1 MASVIRFLVWILVLG
16 GIALGMSLWVAR
28 PAVAA
33 ACPACF
39 GFSRVQD
46 GLYVQSAMQPAQRQ
60 QAVAVVAAAEQRIV
74 AFYGQERFPPRVL
87 VCADDAC
94 YGRIGG
100 MPGSGTGAVA
110 SDALVVAPAAVNTV
124 AVAEALSHIEMRGR
138 VGLWKM
144 QMGAVPRWFEEG
156 LAVVVSEDPLY
167 LGPAKRANRCLAGV
181 LTDMPATP
189 EDWRDAL
196 QQQGD
201 LLYAQ
206 SACKTWTWAQSHGGG
221 AGVSALLDK
230 LAAGQDFA
238 ALTRAALP

>member
-1 MASVIRFLVWILVLG
+1 MGSLIRLLVWILVLG

-39 GFSRVQD
+39 GFSRAQD
-46 GLYVQSAMQPAQRQ
+46 GLYLQSGMKSEQQQ
-60 QAVAVVAAAEQRIV
+60 QAVSVIAAAEQRIA

-94 YGRIGG
+94 YRRIGG
-100 MPGSGTGAVA
+100 IQGSGTGAVA
-110 SDALVVAPAAVNTV
+110 TIALVVSSRAVNTV
-124 AVAEALSHIEMRGR
+124 AVTEALSHIEMRGR

-144 QMGAVPRWFEEG
+144 QIGAVPQWFEEG
-156 LAVVVSEDPLY
+156 LAVTVSEDPLY
-167 LGPAKRANRCLAGV
+167 LGPGKRANRCLAGSFP
-181 LTDMPATP
+181 DMPATP
-189 EDWRDAL
+189 EEWRDEL
-196 QQQGD
+196 QQEGD
-201 LLYAQ
+201 ILYAQ
-206 SACKTWTWAQSHGGG
+206 SACKAWMWIEEHGGG

-238 ALTRAALP
+238 ALTR

>member
-1 MASVIRFLVWILVLG
+1 MASLIRFLVWILVLG
-16 GIALGMSLWVAR
+16 AIALGMSLWVAR

-39 GFSRVQD
+39 SFDRAQD
-46 GLYVQSAMQPAQRQ
+46 GIYLQSGMKP
-60 QAVAVVAAAEQRIV
+60 EQREKALAAI
-74 AFYGQERFPPRVL
+74 AASRQRIAGFFGIERFPPRVL

-110 SDALVVAPAAVNTV
+110 SLALVVSPEAVNTV
-124 AVAEALSHIEMRGR
+124 AITEALTHVETRGR
-138 VGLWKM
+138 VGIWKM
-144 QMGAVPRWFEEG
+144 QMGALPQWFEEG

-167 LGPAKRANRCLAGV
+167 LGPAKHSNRCLAGA
-181 LTDMPATP
+181 LSDMPATP
-189 EDWRDAL
+189 EDWRDGL
-196 QQQGD
+196 QQEGD

-206 SACKTWTWAQSHGGG
+206 SACKTWMWVGSNGGG
-221 AGVSALLDK
+221 KGVSTLLDK

-238 ALTRAALP
+238 NLVK

>member
-1 MASVIRFLVWILVLG
+1 MGSVIRFLVWILVLG

-39 GFSRVQD
+39 GFSRVQE
-46 GLYVQSAMQPAQRQ
+46 GLYLQSGMQPEQ
-60 QAVAVVAAAEQRIV
+60 QQKAVAAIAAAEQRIV

-94 YGRIGG
+94 YRRIGG

-110 SDALVVAPAAVNTV
+110 SIALVVAPAAVNIV
-124 AVAEALSHIEMRGR
+124 AVSEGLSHMEMRGR

-144 QMGAVPRWFEEG
+144 QLGAVPQWFEEG

-167 LGPAKRANRCLAGV
+167 LGPRKRDNRCLAGSFP
-181 LTDMPATP
+181 DMPATP
-189 EDWRDAL
+189 EDWRDEL
-196 QQQGD
+196 QQEGD
-201 LLYAQ
+201 VLYAQ
-206 SACKTWTWAQSHGGG
+206 SACKTWMWTQEHGGG

-230 LAAGQDFA
+230 LAAGQDFT
-238 ALTRAALP
+238 ALTR